1 MSSRKI
7 CGSCFLGKSRE
18 QNFCLNFSRN
28 SSALLRRKP
37 LDSAQRIENIHPR
50 EQSPE
55 NGEEEGLRNPG
66 SAAAALTLD
75 SAFLHL
81 SFSCYKIEIFGLERW
96 LRV

>member
-1 MSSRKI
+1 MCSRRT
-7 CGSCFLGKSRE
+7 CGPCFLGKSRE
-18 QNFCLNFSRN
+18 RNFCLDFSRN

-55 NGEEEGLRNPG
+55 KGEEEGLRNPG
-66 SAAAALTLD
+66 STSAELTLN

-81 SFSCYKIEIFGLERW
+81 SFSCYKMEMFIVSPG
-96 LRV
+96 